1 MMSGNRTIRN
11 SAANVVHLREYVD
24 DAGAIDP
31 GDLGW
36 EVDAIDEL
44 CVWA

>member
-1 MMSGNRTIRN
+1 MMSENRTIRN
-11 SAANVVHLREYVD
+11 FVANVVHLKEYVD
-24 DAGAIDP
+24 GARAIDP

-44 CVWA
+44 YVWA